1 MIAAIDPGR
10 DKCGLVVLD
19 DKQEILEQEI
29 LARDKVIEKI
39 LKIYDKYNL
48 QLIVLGDGTASEK
61 IKGELEEVGIV
72 IHIIDERNSTL
83 EAKELYWQQNPP
95 CGWRKLIPT
104 SLQMPPQAID
114 DYAALVLA
122 KRYVK

>member
-10 DKCGLVVLD
+10 DKCGLVVVD
-19 DKQEILEQEI
+19 NEQFVLEQKI
-29 LARDKVIEKI
+29 LAREKI
-39 LKIYDKYNL
+39 KESILAIDDKYNL
-48 QLIVLGDGTASEK
+48 EIVVLGDGTASEE
-61 IKGELEEVGIV
+61 IKRELAEVGLV

-83 EAKELYWQQNPP
+83 EAKELYWQENPP
-95 CGWRKLIPT
+95 CWWRKLIPV

-122 KRYVK
+122 RRYLK